1 MNLNKHT
8 SAHAHILTLD
18 NGKRAPSKVVKSRQK
33 SRTSYI
39 KNVINSDDI
48 RSNEDDD
55 EYVLF

>member
-8 SAHAHILTLD
+8 SAHILTLD
-18 NGKRAPSKVVKSRQK
+18 KQREESAVKIRQK
-33 SRTSYI
+33 SRTTYV

-55 EYVLF
+55 DDSILF

>member
-18 NGKRAPSKVVKSRQK
+18 KQREESAVKSRQK